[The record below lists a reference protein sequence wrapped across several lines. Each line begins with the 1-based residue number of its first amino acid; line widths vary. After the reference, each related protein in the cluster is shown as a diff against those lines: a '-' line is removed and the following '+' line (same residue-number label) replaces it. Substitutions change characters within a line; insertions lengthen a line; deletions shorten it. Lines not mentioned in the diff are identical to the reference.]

1 MLQGLIGAVKELFP
15 EAEHRNCVRH
25 LYQNFRQK
33 HKGKALKDLV
43 WNAARASNEVKFKI
57 CMERLEQEDKEA
69 RKWFDHPERPF
80 QTWTRALFKTHS
92 RCDMLLNN
100 LCESFNRYFCI
111 LYLFKV
117 SHILTDSLI
126 IF

>member
-15 EAEHRNCVRH
+15 
-25 LYQNFRQK
+25 
-33 HKGKALKDLV
+33 GKALQDLV

-117 SHILTDSLI
+117 SHILTNSLI